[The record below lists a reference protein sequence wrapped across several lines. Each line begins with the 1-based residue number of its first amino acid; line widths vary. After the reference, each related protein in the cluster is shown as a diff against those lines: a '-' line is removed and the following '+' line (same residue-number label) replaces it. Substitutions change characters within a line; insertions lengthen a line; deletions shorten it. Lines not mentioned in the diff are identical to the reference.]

1 MATPPISHSKAS
13 SVVQGGG
20 SSNHPSPG
28 GGASQLPGKQVPS
41 KTAKERQSLWGT
53 RFGFYLAAVG
63 SAFGLGNLWRF
74 PYVTVE
80 NGGGAFVLLYVVFAI
95 VVGLPL
101 LIGELMLGK
110 LTRRSMIRATER
122 LSPKFVWFGR
132 LSVFCCLLGLSYYA
146 VISGWVLHFVMQFS
160 VRHLLTGYFEVDQTM
175 GILRDNGLLQVAL
188 TSVHLLITLMIVLK
202 GVQQGIEKW
211 VGNTMPVFCLLLLI
225 LVTKALSLATATDA
239 MRFLLYPDFTQ
250 LKLSSALHA
259 LGHVLFSLSLG
270 FGTMVTFGSYLNEE
284 TRIPEAGFRVTV
296 IDTLVSIFAG
306 LLIFPLLIGATFSTT
321 GPELLFQTLPRLL
334 LDIDSGFFFG
344 MAFFVCL
351 YMAALGASIGL
362 LESLVANVMDV
373 FKISRTRATWVSGG
387 AAFLFAIL
395 PALSTSVLHNVNYA
409 GHGLLEI
416 LDGILV
422 NGLLPLVALGLAFGL
437 ARYLKD
443 ARTADEFVN
452 DDSIATH
459 KLYSHWIFGVK
470 WVVPTVIIGAF
481 TLALIGVMLS
491 R

>member
-1 MATPPISHSKAS
+1 MS
-13 SVVQGGG
+13 
-20 SSNHPSPG
+20 
-28 GGASQLPGKQVPS
+28 
-41 KTAKERQSLWGT
+41 KERQSLWGT

-95 VVGLPL
+95 IVGLPL

-110 LTRRSMIRATER
+110 LTRKSVIRATER
-122 LSPKFVWFGR
+122 LSPKFAWFGR

-160 VRHLLTGYFEVDQTM
+160 IRHLLTGYFEVDQTM
-175 GILRDNGLLQVAL
+175 KVLRDNGLLQVAL

-211 VGNTMPVFCLLLLI
+211 VGNTMPVFVILLLI
-225 LVTKALSLATATDA
+225 LVTKSLSLATAADA
-239 MRFLLYPDFTQ
+239 MRFLFYPDFAQ

-284 TRIPEAGFRVTV
+284 TKIPAAGFRVTV
-296 IDTLVSIFAG
+296 IDTMVSIFAG

-387 AAFLFAIL
+387 AALFCAIL
-395 PALSTSVLHNVNYA
+395 PALSTSYFKTFRFQGHN
-409 GHGLLEI
+409 LLEV
-416 LDGILV
+416 LDGVLV
-422 NGLLPLVALGLAFGL
+422 NGLLPLVTLGLAFGL

-443 ARTADEFVN
+443 ERTADEFVN
-452 DDSIATH
+452 DESLATH

-470 WVVPTVIIGAF
+470 WVAPVVIVGAF
-481 TLALIGVMLS
+481 VLAAVGFFIH